1 MRLNY
6 AELFEYNHHFNVKL
20 SGLFYEKL
28 HLTSERSVK
37 LFSHILN
44 AHHIWISRIEGIK
57 PKFDVWS
64 VHHVADFASINQE
77 NYNTTLLLLDHADYS
92 KVIRYTTSTG
102 KAFTNSI
109 GDILFHIVNHS
120 THHRGQ
126 IASDFR
132 ESGIEPLNTDY
143 ILYKRDS

>member
-6 AELFEYNHHFNVKL
+6 VGLFKYNHHFNVKL

-28 HLTSERSVK
+28 YLTSERSVK

-44 AHHIWISRIEGIK
+44 AHHIWISRIEGQK
-57 PKFDVWS
+57 PRFDVWS
-64 VHHVADFASINQE
+64 IHPVTEFASINQD
-77 NYNTTLLLLDHADYS
+77 NYDITLQLLDRVDLS
-92 KVIRYTTSTG
+92 EVIRYTTSTG
-102 KAFTNSI
+102 KAFANTI

-120 THHRGQ
+120 TYHRGQ

-132 ESGIEPLNTDY
+132 ETGIEPLNTDY
-143 ILYKRDS
+143 IMFKRE